1 MKQLLTL
8 HNTYSLLQILKEN
21 CKVLYQ
27 NFWVL
32 LLKQLKT
39 TWILFFIWMT
49 FFQTEDYYTFN
60 NLAEL
65 DLQEKWDLNNPDNI
79 YIIYLGK
86 CIESE

>member
-1 MKQLLTL
+1 
-8 HNTYSLLQILKEN
+8 
-21 CKVLYQ
+21 
-27 NFWVL
+27 
-32 LLKQLKT
+32 
-39 TWILFFIWMT
+39 MT